1 MANLHYDVVGVGNAI
16 VDVLAQ
22 VDESFIAENGL
33 DKGAMTLIDEERAQE
48 LYDRMSPAIAI
59 SGGSA
64 ANTLVG
70 IAALGG
76 RGAYIGKVRGDQLG
90 KVFHHDMGAAGV
102 HHLTPPAGSGPSTA
116 RSLVLVTPDA
126 QRTMQTYLGIS
137 VELGP
142 ADIDEEAVSAAQV
155 TYLEG
160 YLFDKPEAK
169 RAFARACELA
179 HGAGRKVALSLSDP
193 FCVERH
199 RAEFRGLVSDHVDL
213 LFANEDEIRSLYEMS
228 DTGEAA
234 RRAGSECELAAITC
248 GENGSV
254 IVGSDG
260 PVTIEAEP
268 VERVEDTTGAGD
280 LYAAGFLFGY
290 TNGYDL
296 PAMGRIGSI
305 AASEVIGHLGARPE
319 RDLAELVGR
328 RLD

>member
-1 MANLHYDVVGVGNAI
+1 MADLQYDVVGVGNAI
-16 VDVLAQ
+16 VDVLAR
-22 VDESFIAENGL
+22 VDESFISENGL
-33 DKGAMTLIDEERAQE
+33 DKGTMTLIDEERARE
-48 LYDRMSPAIAI
+48 LYDLMPPAIEI

-70 IAALGG
+70 IVALGG
-76 RGAYIGKVRGDQLG
+76 RGAYVGKVRNDHLG
-90 KVFHHDMGAAGV
+90 EVFHHELGAVGV
-102 HHLTPPAGSGPSTA
+102 HHLTPPAESGESTA

-137 VELGP
+137 VELAP
-142 ADIDEEAVSAAQV
+142 NDIDEEAIASAQV

-160 YLFDKPEAK
+160 YLFDRPQAK

-199 RAEFRGLVSDHVDL
+199 RAEFRDLVSNHVDL
-213 LFANEDEIRSLYEMS
+213 LFANEDEIRSLYEVP
-228 DTGEAA
+228 DTAEAA
-234 RRAGSECELAAITC
+234 RLVGLECEVAALTC
-248 GENGSV
+248 GENGSM
-254 IVGSDG
+254 IVGGDG
-260 PVTIEAEP
+260 PLTVEAEP
-268 VERVEDTTGAGD
+268 AERVEDTTGAGD

-296 PAMGRIGSI
+296 PSMGRIGSI
-305 AASEVIGHLGARPE
+305 IASEAIGHLGARPE
-319 RDLAELVGR
+319 RDLADLIGR